1 MFFDEAQT
9 AKINKFFKSE
19 KRPEVG
25 KFGPNSKTGAV
36 HTTRPYPGLVIRR
49 VPIRYTFYTRGDDA
63 ARVSSDGVQT
73 CNVLIRR
80 AHKSLESTRP
90 GKRKRKKKSNTS
102 TNFIREPFLDAST
115 DQHIPSLFLLLL
127 QTMYSLYDSIDF
139 SINV

>member
-90 GKRKRKKKSNTS
+90 GKRKRKEKNQTHQQILS
-102 TNFIREPFLDAST
+102 E
-115 DQHIPSLFLLLL
+115 SLFSMHP
-127 QTMYSLYDSIDF
+127 Q
-139 SINV
+139 INISPLCFFYCCKQCTPSKCI

>member
-90 GKRKRKKKSNTS
+90 GKRKRKKIKHINKFYPRAFSRCIHRS
-102 TNFIREPFLDAST
+102 TYPLSVSFIVAN
-115 DQHIPSLFLLLL
+115 
-127 QTMYSLYDSIDF
+127 
-139 SINV
+139 NVLPV